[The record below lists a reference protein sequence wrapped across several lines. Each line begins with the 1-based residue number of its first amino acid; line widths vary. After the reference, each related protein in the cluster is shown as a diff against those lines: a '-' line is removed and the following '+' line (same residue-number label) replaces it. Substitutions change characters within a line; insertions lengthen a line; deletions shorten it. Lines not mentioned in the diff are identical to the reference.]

1 MVKLI
6 YSNYDKE
13 YLEQVSI
20 NAVQLNAD
28 EKVKL
33 LSILNE
39 YDDLFDGTIG

>member
-1 MVKLI
+1 MVKLLD
-6 YSNYDKE
+6 STYDKE

-39 YDDLFDGTIG
+39 LEDLFRGTI